1 MTAKAP
7 EKHMNCLREWLKD
20 EREDQQH
27 TFEPNEFAYRQGRID
42 AFELAIELLTGKILD
57 SDQEG

>member
-20 EREDQQH
+20 IREAQQDAY
-27 TFEPNEFAYRQGRID
+27 TPSEFAYQQGRID
-42 AFELAIELLTGKILD
+42 AFELAIELLEGKILD